1 MMTQTHTPHNAPLAM
16 DRAWFESVYQALD
29 QLHDHA
35 CAGSLNALSPVRP
48 AEIVGWL
55 EEFIYTAQETLLE
68 IRAHHRGE
76 TVTKAERF
84 S

>member
-1 MMTQTHTPHNAPLAM
+1 
-16 DRAWFESVYQALD
+16 
-29 QLHDHA
+29 LHDHA

-55 EEFIYTAQETLLE
+55 EEFIYTAQETILE
-68 IRAHHRGE
+68 IRAHHPGE